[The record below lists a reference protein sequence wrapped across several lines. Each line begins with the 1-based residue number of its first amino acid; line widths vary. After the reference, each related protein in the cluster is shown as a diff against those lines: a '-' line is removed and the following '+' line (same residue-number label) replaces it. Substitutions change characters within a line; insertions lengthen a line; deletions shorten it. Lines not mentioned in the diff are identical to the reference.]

1 MCGNSLIGARRQIH
15 RLSQLPSSQLPSS
28 KLPSSKLPTGTG
40 RRAKPSRLWHE
51 HDPEE
56 HAWNAPLPE
65 DAIFHFLLPDPGMAT
80 YKDAVIK
87 SLEPEAIERCKRWN
101 KAFVGEPFTEA
112 QIAHLRRLSLL
123 MEDLWQDWAQQ
134 QIQLRQRNTDP
145 LPVWEEPKA
154 QEPEA
159 QEPGAPDPSGV
170 SQAERTP
177 LKLKDRIQEQEMLGT
192 GVANINARLRLKWAM
207 DYWSALW
214 FWPLRQANSLPTQD
228 SWLLEL
234 SMILGELEQGI
245 SDEPGQHNLFAD
257 TPSPSNWRWTFP
269 IVTAL

>member
-1 MCGNSLIGARRQIH
+1 
-15 RLSQLPSSQLPSS
+15 
-28 KLPSSKLPTGTG
+28 
-40 RRAKPSRLWHE
+40 
-51 HDPEE
+51 
-56 HAWNAPLPE
+56 
-65 DAIFHFLLPDPGMAT
+65 MAT

-234 SMILGELEQGI
+234 SMILGDLEQGI